1 MKALI
6 LTIDYLTPHF
16 DRRILDLDD
25 QLRKLSI
32 QTSIVTIGDHESIQ
46 WHRERPVFQISK
58 FPREKFSELGK
69 EEILNGAFEEFSIST
84 REVQEV
90 EKNVLKKTWHR
101 MPSELKKYLK
111 PFLIRYLN
119 ALNWLRNSKNQSSNL
134 YGVDIASD
142 YWDLSL
148 ALINANKDEKYD
160 LYIGTDIPSG
170 IASLWLANYHNGKS
184 WYEAHEFAT
193 EQSWL
198 QNQSGY
204 SEELVQMEKILVQKS
219 TIFTTVS
226 QELTLEMAT
235 TFSRS
240 TPVHTLTN
248 ATNFDFKHY
257 VAPEVIQT
265 FKEAKK
271 DKRVLLFHGVLSDSR
286 GLADFVEIFEETKHP
301 EWKLI
306 LMGYGLGPKLEREL
320 QKASNTISL
329 PPVSSAEILHIVV
342 MSDAIAMP
350 YPVHDINSKY
360 GFANKLGDCIALQI
374 PFLYNSE
381 LLSIDKVAKETSSGI
396 SFDWKEILVK
406 PEELFSKLDQITLL
420 QPDWQAAET
429 LYGYTNFSNQVKQIV
444 NLL

>member
-6 LTIDYLTPHF
+6 LTVDYLTPQF

-32 QTSIVTIGDHESIQ
+32 QTSIVTIGDHATIQ
-46 WHRERPVFQISK
+46 WHRERPIFQISK
-58 FPREKFSELGK
+58 FPRRIFSEQLQ
-69 EEILNGAFEEFSIST
+69 EAILNGAIDEFSIST
-84 REVQEV
+84 NEVQEGK
-90 EKNVLKKTWHR
+90 KNLLKKTWHM
-101 MPSELKKYLK
+101 MPLEIKKYLK

-119 ALNWLRNSKNQSSNL
+119 ALNWLRNSKNQNRDL
-134 YGVDIASD
+134 YGADIAND
-142 YWDLSL
+142 YWDLTH

-170 IASLWLANYHNGKS
+170 IASLWLANYQNGKS

-193 EQSWL
+193 EQGWL
-198 QNQSGY
+198 QNQPGY
-204 SEELVQMEKILVQKS
+204 SRELIQMEKILVQKS

-240 TPVHTLTN
+240 KPVYTLTN

-257 VAPEVIQT
+257 VAPGILQS
-265 FKEAKK
+265 FKDAKK
-271 DKRVLLFHGVLSDSR
+271 DKRALLFHGVLSDSR
-286 GLADFVEIFEETKHP
+286 GLADFVEIFEETQHP

-306 LMGYGLGPKLEREL
+306 LMGYGLGPKLERKL
-320 QKASNTISL
+320 QKASNTVSL
-329 PPVSSAEILHIVV
+329 PPVSSAEILHVV
-342 MSDAIAMP
+342 EMSDAIVMP

-374 PFLYNSE
+374 PFLYNIE

-396 SFDWKEILVK
+396 SFNWKEILDK

-429 LYGYTNFSNQVKQIV
+429 LYGYTNFSNQIKRII
-444 NLL
+444 NSL

>member
-1 MKALI
+1 MRALI
-6 LTIDYLTPHF
+6 LTTDYLTPQF

-25 QLRKLSI
+25 QLRSLSI

-58 FPREKFSELGK
+58 FPREVFSELRK
-69 EEILNGAFEEFSIST
+69 EAILNGVLEDLSISAS
-84 REVQEV
+84 EVQE
-90 EKNVLKKTWHR
+90 KKRNLLRKTWHT
-101 MPSELKKYLK
+101 MPLQLKRYLK
-111 PFLIRYLN
+111 PLLIRYLN
-119 ALNWLRNSKNQSSNL
+119 AVDWLRNVKTNSTNL
-134 YGVDIASD
+134 YGADISAD

-148 ALINANKDEKYD
+148 ALINANNTEKYD

-170 IASLWLANYHNGKS
+170 MASLLLATNQNGTS

-198 QNQSGY
+198 QNHSGY
-204 SEELVQMEKILVQKS
+204 SQELVRMERILVQKS

-235 TFSRS
+235 TFSRV
-240 TPVHTLTN
+240 TPSHTLTN
-248 ATNFDFKHY
+248 ATNLDVKHY
-257 VAPEVIQT
+257 VDPEIIQN
-265 FKEAKK
+265 FKQTKK
-271 DKRVLLFHGVLSDSR
+271 DSRVLLFHGVLSDSR

-306 LMGYGLGPKLEREL
+306 LIGYGLGPKLEKKL
-320 QKASNTISL
+320 HTASNTVSL
-329 PPVSSAEILHIVV
+329 PPVSSAEILHIVK
-342 MSDAIAMP
+342 MSDAVVMP

-374 PFLYNSE
+374 PFLYNIE

-396 SFDWKEILVK
+396 SFEWKELVDK

-420 QPDWQAAET
+420 QPDWQAAEN

>member
-6 LTIDYLTPHF
+6 LTVDYLTPQF

-25 QLRKLSI
+25 QLRSLSI

-58 FPREKFSELGK
+58 FPREKFPQLRK
-69 EEILNGAFEEFSIST
+69 KAILNGVFEDSPIST
-84 REVQEV
+84 SEVNE
-90 EKNVLKKTWHR
+90 EKKNLLKKIWHIT
-101 MPSELKKYLK
+101 PLELKRYLK
-111 PFLIRYLN
+111 PLLIRYLN
-119 ALNWLRNSKNQSSNL
+119 AINSLRSARTDSSNL
-134 YGVDIASD
+134 YSMDISSD

-148 ALINANKDEKYD
+148 ALINANKTEKYD

-170 IASLWLANYHNGKS
+170 IASLLLANHHNGKS

-193 EQSWL
+193 EQNWL
-198 QNQSGY
+198 RNQSGY
-204 SEELVQMEKILVQKS
+204 SQELVQMEKILVQKS

-240 TPVHTLTN
+240 TPVNTLTN

-257 VAPEVIQT
+257 VAPEIIQT

-271 DKRVLLFHGVLSDSR
+271 NKRILLFHGVLSDSR

-301 EWKLI
+301 EWKLM
-306 LMGYGLGPKLEREL
+306 LMGYGLGPKLERKL
-320 QKASNTISL
+320 QKSSNTISL
-329 PPVSSAEILHIVV
+329 PPVSSAEILRIVE
-342 MSDAIAMP
+342 MSDAIVMP
-350 YPVHDINSKY
+350 YPVHDINTKY
-360 GFANKLGDCIALQI
+360 GFANKLGDCIALQV
-374 PFLYNSE
+374 PFLYNIE
-381 LLSIDKVAKETSSGI
+381 LQSIDKIAKETSSGI
-396 SFDWKEILVK
+396 SFDWKEILDR

-444 NLL
+444 SLL